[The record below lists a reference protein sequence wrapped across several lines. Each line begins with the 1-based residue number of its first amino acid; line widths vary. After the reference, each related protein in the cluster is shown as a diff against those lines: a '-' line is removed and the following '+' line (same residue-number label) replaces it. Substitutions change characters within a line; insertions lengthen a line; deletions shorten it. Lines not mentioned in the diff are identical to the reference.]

1 MKKVVHIISLLKE
14 LGGVQQAFISYYKY
28 AQKHSEFKQCIFSN
42 HSISKKYGHFN
53 NFYKISKNFVNFLK
67 HLYSKDSIIYFHNK
81 LSSKKVFY
89 LLKFLPI
96 NNIIFHEHGTAWNVK
111 SQNHKEIY
119 KSNAKLA
126 KKIIVNSNAT
136 KNFLIKRFKINKNKI
151 KLAYYG
157 FNDSPLKR
165 IVSITSHL
173 SDDALVLRVDG
184 LNFCVDT
191 TSITK
196 MLQITKE
203 KNLDLMKFQDDWP
216 IIFCGDIYRVGAL
229 RKMMDDIGGPD
240 STDARYHIHPKYY
253 LLSDKKYDCAR
264 YTPETYS
271 DETLNRHRLSA
282 KTVYEEREL
291 GDGKD
296 HAIAAGDA
304 LSFHY
309 KLALNY
315 LNNPVKLLDIACGLG
330 YGTAMLADVCGEV
343 VGADIDA
350 SVIALASNK
359 YNALNNVKF
368 LTADCESLP
377 FDDNYFD
384 AIVSFETI
392 EHVDVDRYLTE
403 MHRVISEGGSFILS
417 SPQNAIGHIP
427 VNPWHIQEYTL
438 EDLQKMV
445 SKYFVVDKVIGLKQ
459 GTIYFDNDPV
469 GTNTVLICH
478 KSN

>member
-1 MKKVVHIISLLKE
+1 MSTKIGIKERQDLKGEAAASDNAYGRDKTDLIQLSIIVQASSKSWGGGNDLCMNELDGKPVIWHTINRLRSEFNANNITIAAPEFDAGGFDSLLAE
-14 LGGVQQAFISYYKY
+14 LV
-28 AQKHSEFKQCIFSN
+28 
-42 HSISKKYGHFN
+42 
-53 NFYKISKNFVNFLK
+53 
-67 HLYSKDSIIYFHNK
+67 
-81 LSSKKVFY
+81 
-89 LLKFLPI
+89 
-96 NNIIFHEHGTAWNVK
+96 T
-111 SQNHKEIY
+111 
-119 KSNAKLA
+119 
-126 KKIIVNSNAT
+126 
-136 KNFLIKRFKINKNKI
+136 
-151 KLAYYG
+151 AYYG

-165 IVSITSHL
+165 IISITSHL
-173 SDDALVLRVDG
+173 PDDALVLRVDG

-291 GDGKD
+291 GGGKD

-392 EHVDVDRYLTE
+392 EHVDVDRYLSE

-427 VNPWHIQEYTL
+427 VNPWHIQEYSL

-459 GTIYFDNDPV
+459 GTIYLDNDPV